1 MSWAEVGLV
10 AAVITA
16 SSCLGLKVGH
26 SVSATTRGLE
36 CFGSFITI
44 LNL

>member
-10 AAVITA
+10 AAVMSA
-16 SSCLGLKVGH
+16 SRGHGLKVGH